1 MARAYSEDLGER
13 VVGAVVSGKS
23 CLEAAEQFAVSPS
36 SAIKWSRRKRETGT
50 VAASPM
56 GGRRPRL
63 PVDYRDWLL
72 ARMAIEPDLTAQA
85 LLDEL
90 RQHHGVQVCLDRL
103 WRFLKAEGLSFKK
116 TFTHPNRTG
125 LISPGG
131 GIGGKSIGPGSI
143 HRGAGAFGF
152 H

>member
-1 MARAYSEDLGER
+1 MARAYSEDLRER
-13 VVGAVVSGKS
+13 VVGAVVAGKS
-23 CLEAAEQFAVSPS
+23 CVEAAEQFAVSHS

-63 PVDYRDWLL
+63 LLDYRDWLL
-72 ARMAIEPDLTAQA
+72 SRMAAKPDLTIQA

-90 RQHHGVQVCLDRL
+90 RQHHGVYVCLDTL

-116 TFTHPNRTG
+116 NRSRIRTG
-125 LISPGG
+125 
-131 GIGGKSIGPGSI
+131 
-143 HRGAGAFGF
+143 
-152 H
+152 

>member
-1 MARAYSEDLGER
+1 MARAYSEDLRER
-13 VVGAVVSGKS
+13 VVSAVVSGKS
-23 CLEAAEQFAVSPS
+23 CLEAAEQFAVSHS

-63 PVDYRDWLL
+63 LVDYRGWLL
-72 ARMAIEPDLTAQA
+72 SRMATKPDLTVQA

-90 RQHHGVQVCLDRL
+90 RQQHGVQVCLDTL

-116 TFTHPNRTG
+116 NRSR
-125 LISPGG
+125 I
-131 GIGGKSIGPGSI
+131 
-143 HRGAGAFGF
+143 RAGQARYRQTAVLVEKVPDPD
-152 H
+152 